1 MTILARALM
10 HSFPTEYA
18 YFSVI
23 EFEYSGQTYTN
34 HNRML
39 SNYAGTDGIKT
50 GYVRA
55 AGFHL
60 AASVHR
66 QGHHLV
72 GVIMSSRSAKARDL
86 KMIYLLESAFS
97 RLRPVEAGI
106 APNRA
111 DQMGAG
117 ITLQWGVQVGA
128 YRKSASARQSG
139 DAAAHMMMG
148 LSAPTTVSVIEVENQ
163 GRTLHRARVVGMSQ
177 DDAWRACAQLH
188 AVSMA
193 CLPVKPGGG
202 FVTFN

>member
-1 MTILARALM
+1 VSVRAAILSLVTKSANDVAIVLAEAIAGDESAFVEQMNVKARDIGMVKTEFRNPSSLHDPAQSTTARDMTILARALM
-10 HSFPTEYA
+10 HSIPTEYA

-72 GVIMSSRSAKARDL
+72 GVIMGSRSAKARDL

-111 DQMGAG
+111 DQMRAG
-117 ITLQWGVQVGA
+117 IALQ
-128 YRKSASARQSG
+128 
-139 DAAAHMMMG
+139 
-148 LSAPTTVSVIEVENQ
+148 
-163 GRTLHRARVVGMSQ
+163 
-177 DDAWRACAQLH
+177 
-188 AVSMA
+188 
-193 CLPVKPGGG
+193 
-202 FVTFN
+202 